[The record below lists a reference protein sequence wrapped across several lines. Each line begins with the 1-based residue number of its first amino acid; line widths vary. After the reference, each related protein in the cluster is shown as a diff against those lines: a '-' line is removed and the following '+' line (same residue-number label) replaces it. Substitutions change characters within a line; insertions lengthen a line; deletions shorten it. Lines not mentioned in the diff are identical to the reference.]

1 MKKSLLAL
9 AVLGAFAASAQ
20 AQSSVTIYGILD
32 TGIAYQS
39 KAATTGQTTNH
50 SLFSMQSGIMSGSR
64 FGFKGSE
71 DLGGGLKANFQ
82 LEAGI
87 NVDNGQFS
95 GADNSG
101 STVMFRRISTVGLSG
116 GFGSVNLGRQT
127 DFAYSGLGGGG
138 MTAFS
143 SAGYFGGFT
152 GTNGTTQARLQGDR
166 TNNSIRYDMNAI
178 GGLTGGLMYGMGE
191 QPGGGSA
198 GSVYAAGLKYE
209 NGPFAV
215 GGSYFKSK
223 LGTTPADRALYSGT
237 SSTTLTSALTA
248 NPGDQGTSVSIL
260 GASYNFGGAGKLYG
274 NWSRV
279 KMATYGGT
287 GNTFN
292 NGSVGTTALATS
304 ANDRLD
310 MYEIGYNYDL
320 TASLK
325 LLTGYSRTNVHFTSG
340 LPQGKLDQLSVGTDY
355 FLSKRTDLYTLATYA
370 RTSNVSNP
378 LGLSTSSPGATPTT
392 ANGGTTG
399 GAYGVAVGIR
409 HAF

>member
-1 MKKSLLAL
+1 MSNQMKKSLLAL
-9 AVLGAFAASAQ
+9 AVLGSFAAAAQ

-39 KAATTGQTTNH
+39 KAATAGQTSNH

-87 NVDNGQFS
+87 NVDDGSFS
-95 GADNSG
+95 GQDTSG

-191 QPGGGSA
+191 QAGGGSA
-198 GSVYAAGLKYE
+198 GAAYAAGLKYE
-209 NGPFAV
+209 NGPLSV

-223 LGTTPADRALYSGT
+223 LGATPADRALYSG
-237 SSTTLTSALTA
+237 STLAQALTNYNA
-248 NPGDQGTSVSIL
+248 GDQGTTTSTL

-279 KMATYGGT
+279 KMQAYGT
-287 GNTFN
+287 STIFN
-292 NGSVGTTALATS
+292 SASIASTS
-304 ANDRLD
+304 ANDKLD
-310 MYEIGYNYDL
+310 LYEIGYNYDL

-325 LLTGYSRTNVHFTSG
+325 LMTAYSRTNVHFTSG
-340 LPQGKLDQLSVGTDY
+340 LPQGKLDQLNIGTDY
-355 FLSKRTDLYTLATYA
+355 FLSKRTDLYTLASYA
-370 RTSNVSNP
+370 RTSNVTNP
-378 LGLSTSSPGATPTT
+378 LKFSTSSPNAGPIGA
-392 ANGGTTG
+392 G
-399 GAYGVAVGIR
+399 GAFGVAVGIR